1 MTGKKI
7 SSWQSAKRILFI
19 VGVVIAILFAITFT
33 LKNGQIVK
41 LEYYF
46 GWSWES
52 SLAML
57 VFLVFLIGGVIG
69 YLSGLLTPL
78 LKRRDSDSIIR

>member
-1 MTGKKI
+1 MAGKI
-7 SSWQSAKRILFI
+7 FSSWQSVKRILLI

-57 VFLVFLIGGVIG
+57 VFLVFLIGGLIG
-69 YLSGLLTPL
+69 YLGGLLTPL
-78 LKRRDSDSIIR
+78 FRRRDSDSTFR